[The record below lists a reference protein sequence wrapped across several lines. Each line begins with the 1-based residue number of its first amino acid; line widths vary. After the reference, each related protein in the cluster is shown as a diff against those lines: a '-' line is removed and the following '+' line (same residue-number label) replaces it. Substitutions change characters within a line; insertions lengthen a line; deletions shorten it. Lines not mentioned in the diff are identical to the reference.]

1 MAFNPVTLEIVKNA
15 LAAAAEEMGVA
26 VVRGAY
32 STLIKEGGDAT
43 SAIFDNEG
51 RLVAQSRGAPL
62 MHLSSLRPSLRELLV
77 DFPRE
82 SMRDGD
88 AYIFNDP
95 YRGGIHSND
104 IMLFRPV
111 FVDGKLTF
119 FTTALVHVADVGG
132 ISAGGLPANATEM
145 YHEGLI
151 LPPVKLY
158 DAGKPNESLIKII
171 GANSRTPEKVLGDVY
186 ALLAAANVGAVRL
199 AALVERYGR
208 EELLEACGDLMD
220 YSERRM
226 RLEIEKIP
234 AGVCEGAFVIDDDGI
249 DSEKSYTVRTTL
261 RIEGSTLQADF
272 SGTDAQ
278 SRGPINAA
286 YSQSMSG
293 VLFALRCFVDPT
305 IPMND
310 GCYRPIEVNLPRGTL
325 VNPNPPAACNSRMAT
340 VMAIVEAMVQAFS
353 KHYPERAVAASSNVH
368 VYTMN
373 SERESGRVWTFMD
386 AQYGGVGA
394 RSSSDGLDSTG
405 PLIFGGNRGFHTIEA
420 FEMEYPVR
428 FERFEYWRDSG
439 GAGRYRGGLGIRR
452 DVRMLEDGQ
461 LTGRATDRCRFP
473 PPGVFGGERGAGGG
487 WVVNMGA
494 EDEAVLAPKVTGYPL
509 RAGDTVTMLTSGGG
523 GVGPAWERYPGD
535 VLDDVRD
542 GRVSIAAAR
551 ERYGVVIDE
560 EAFEVDETAT
570 AALRRSMG
578 GG

>member
-1 MAFNPVTLEIVKNA
+1 MAFNPVTLEIIKNA
-15 LAAAAEEMGVA
+15 LGAAAEEMGVA

-43 SAIFDNEG
+43 SAVFDSEG

-62 MHLSSLRPSLRELLV
+62 MHLSSLRPSLLELFV
-77 DFPRE
+77 DFPRD
-82 SMRDGD
+82 SMQDGD
-88 AYIFNDP
+88 VYIFNDP

-111 FVDGKLTF
+111 FLDGKLTF

-132 ISAGGLPANATEM
+132 MSAGGLPANATEM

-151 LPPVKLY
+151 LPPVKLH
-158 DAGKPNESLIKII
+158 DAGKPDEGVIKII
-171 GANSRTPEKVLGDVY
+171 GANSRTPEKVLGDIY

-199 AALVERYGR
+199 AALAERYGR
-208 EELLEACGDLMD
+208 EDLLHACGDLMD

-234 AGVCEGAFVIDDDGI
+234 AGVCEGSFVIDDDGI
-249 DSEKSYTVRTTL
+249 DPEKSYTVRTTL

-278 SRGPINAA
+278 SKGPINAA

-373 SERESGRVWTFMD
+373 GERKPRRVWTFMD
-386 AQYGGVGA
+386 AQHGGVGA
-394 RSSSDGLDSTG
+394 RSSSDGLDATG
-405 PLIFGGNRGFHTIEA
+405 PLIFGGSRGFHTIEA

-452 DVRMLEDGQ
+452 EVRLLEDGQ

-473 PPGVFGGERGAGGG
+473 PPGVFGGEAGAGGG
-487 WVVNMGA
+487 WVVNMDA
-494 EDEAVLAPKVTGYPL
+494 EDEAVLAPKVTGYLL
-509 RAGDTVTMLTSGGG
+509 RAGDSVTMLTSGGG
-523 GVGPAWERYPGD
+523 GVGPPWEREARD
-535 VLDDVRD
+535 VVDDVRD
-542 GRVSIAAAR
+542 GRVSVEAAR
-551 ERYGVVIDE
+551 ERYGVVI
-560 EAFEVDETAT
+560 AASTFEIDETAT
-570 AALRRSMG
+570 AELRRWMAG
-578 GG
+578 G